1 MPWLDMTT
9 VDDVA
14 YVFWHAGAQDRPYW
28 GSSSR

>member
-1 MPWLDMTT
+1 MPWLDMT